1 MPAVSPGSGATCCH
15 QRVAAGLA
23 IISDVN
29 YGLTSAVRAG
39 LHDLA
44 VIGLMEVAF
53 DPNSGFVRDSGGS
66 LEPIQE
72 ILPVES

>member
-23 IISDVN
+23 IISGVN

-53 DPNSGFVRDSGGS
+53 DPNSGVCATVVV
-66 LEPIQE
+66 P
-72 ILPVES
+72 